1 MGVDAK
7 TPAGNTPAA
16 LKTTSMKKFYSLCVL
31 LCVIGASS
39 CLISSCSSDGEGDT
53 PPALPGNSFV
63 YGDTE
68 HKIESVVYA
77 VDETGKI
84 YSFYFSPT
92 PGLVDLDAMLVADD
106 YIKIV
111 TNTPTGEINL
121 LASGNQLLYKKL
133 DISSATGDNV
143 QKAVLTLQLTSLTTA
158 KMSLDAATKDGAMLR
173 AEYNGLCI
181 KQGGGQEVP
190 AYDVTLTSQIF
201 GYYMGPKEGAD
212 TNEYY
217 MALTNAECELKGGTQ
232 FTVKSEGYVLMLDFY
247 GATGENWKNMPTGT
261 FSESSKFESHTYFS
275 DYSFLSYYNAD
286 GQRTDYQI
294 VDAVKIERD
303 EAGNATVTATYL
315 DARYEEHKIIYTGEL
330 KIGNA
335 TLNVHVPLVERDMVV
350 EGAYAS
356 GIYEGD
362 VFDNGSGLVEITII
376 DQKGENNEPNGSA
389 MKIALFGKKFTNP
402 KTERG
407 LTPGTYT
414 AATTYAQG
422 TWMPAVELEYMG
434 QYIPMG
440 TYAAYDN
447 GTQEGQYSY
456 AASGDIVIRDGGRK
470 NYYTIEY
477 ELQSIDG
484 YKISGSYTGEVF
496 LEDQSNDEKND
507 GSSTLTSDYAMNL
520 GYLKRAD
527 CYPQDHI
534 YVPAL
539 QDPNLPVSEIPNITP
554 PGKACGYQYIRIGT
568 SAGTWEVTDEYPIG
582 GGWDGK
588 GKGKL
593 VEGDI
598 IGIELLVAEG
608 TEDKITP
615 GVYPVTPNRYPA
627 QFRPGVCVRGHDGN
641 GGTTWQFIASAI
653 GWGYPS
659 GYFDPEYKV
668 ANGWL
673 NIPTASQFASIY
685 GGSIT
690 VSKAEGGDN
699 WYTFKID
706 GIDVVKHKVTGS
718 WTGPVYFGGTDTPV
732 QQSVTAAQTA
742 VKRNTQSLREVK
754 SRIADLQ
761 PVLLKRHTYNK

>member
-1 MGVDAK
+1 
-7 TPAGNTPAA
+7 
-16 LKTTSMKKFYSLCVL
+16 MKKFYSLCVL

-39 CLISSCSSDGEGDT
+39 CLISSCSSDDEGDT

-92 PGLVDLDAMLVADD
+92 PGLVDLDAMLIADD
-106 YIKIV
+106 YIRIV
-111 TNTPTGEINL
+111 TNTPTGEIDL

-133 DISSATGDNV
+133 NISSATGDNV

-158 KMSLDAATKDGAMLR
+158 KMSLDAATKDGATLR

-190 AYDVTLTSQIF
+190 TYDVTLTGQIF

-217 MALTNAECELKGGTQ
+217 MALTNAEFQATGGTQ
-232 FTVKSEGYVLMLDFY
+232 FAVKSAGYVLMLDFY
-247 GATGENWKNMPTGT
+247 GATGENWKDMPTGT
-261 FSESSKFESHTYFS
+261 FSESKNFEDHTYFS
-275 DYSFLSYYNAD
+275 NYSFISYYDDN
-286 GQRTDYQI
+286 GQRTDLQLI
-294 VDAVKIERD
+294 DPLKIERD
-303 EAGNATVTATYL
+303 EAGITTVTATFIDQNQKDRTL
-315 DARYEEHKIIYTGEL
+315 IYKSEL
-330 KIGNA
+330 KMKDA
-335 TLNVHVPLVERDMVV
+335 TLNVHVPMVERDMVI

-362 VFDNGSGLVEITII
+362 IYENGSGLVEITII

-389 MKIALFGKKFTNP
+389 MKIALFGEKFTNP
-402 KTERG
+402 ARERRI
-407 LTPGTYT
+407 TPGTYK
-414 AATTYAQG
+414 AATTLAQG
-422 TWMPAVELEYMG
+422 TWMPAFELEYMG

-440 TYAAYDN
+440 TYAGYDN
-447 GTQEGQYSY
+447 GTQEGQFSY
-456 AASGDIVIRDGGRK
+456 ATSGDIVIREGSQK
-470 NYYTIEY
+470 NYYTIEF
-477 ELQSIDG
+477 ELQSVDG
-484 YKISGSYTGEVF
+484 YKISGSYTGEVY
-496 LEDQSNDEKND
+496 LENESNDEKND
-507 GSSTLTSDYAMNL
+507 GSSSLESDYEMNL

-527 CYPQDHI
+527 CYPQDQI
-534 YVPAL
+534 WVPAL
-539 QDPNLPVSEIPNITP
+539 GGNIPVSSIPDITP
-554 PGKACGYQYIRIGT
+554 PGKACGYQYIQIGT
-568 SAGTWEVTDEYPIG
+568 PAGTWEITDEYPLG
-582 GGWDGK
+582 GGWNGK

-598 IGIELLVAEG
+598 IGIELLVTEG
-608 TEDKITP
+608 TEGKITP

-627 QFRPGVCVRGHDGN
+627 QFRPGVCVRGYNGN
-641 GGTTWQFIASAI
+641 GGTTWQFITSGI
-653 GWGYPS
+653 GWGYPN

-673 NIPTASQFASIY
+673 NVPTSAKYASIY
-685 GGSIT
+685 GGTVT

-718 WTGPVYFGGTDTPV
+718 WTGPVYLGSTDTPI
-732 QQSVTAAQTA
+732 QQSGTAVQAA

-761 PVLLKRHTYNK
+761 PVLLKRHIYNK

>member
-1 MGVDAK
+1 
-7 TPAGNTPAA
+7 
-16 LKTTSMKKFYSLCVL
+16 MKKFYSLCVL

-39 CLISSCSSDGEGDT
+39 CLISSCSSDDEGDT

-92 PGLVDLDAMLVADD
+92 PGLADLDAMLIADD
-106 YIKIV
+106 YIRIV
-111 TNTPTGEINL
+111 TNTPTGEIDL

-158 KMSLDAATKDGAMLR
+158 RMSLDAATKDGGTLR

-181 KQGGGQEVP
+181 KQGGQEVP
-190 AYDVTLTSQIF
+190 AYDVTLTDQIF
-201 GYYMGPKEGAD
+201 GYYMGPKEDAG

-217 MALTNAECELKGGTQ
+217 AALTNAEFELKGGTQ
-232 FTVKSEGYVLMLDFY
+232 FAVKSEGYVLMLDFY
-247 GATGENWKNMPTGT
+247 GATGENWKDMPSGT
-261 FSESSKFESHTYFS
+261 FTESKNFEDHTYFS
-275 DYSFLSYYNAD
+275 TYSFISYYNAD

-294 VDAVKIERD
+294 ADDVKIERD

-315 DARYEEHKIIYTGEL
+315 DARYEEHKIIFTGEL
-330 KIGNA
+330 KMKDA
-335 TLNVHVPLVERDMVV
+335 TLNVHVPMVERDMVI

-362 VFDNGSGLVEITII
+362 IYENGSGLVEITII

-389 MKIALFGKKFTNP
+389 MKITLFGEKFTNP
-402 KTERG
+402 ARERR
-407 LTPGTYT
+407 LTPGTYK
-414 AATTYAQG
+414 AATTLAQG
-422 TWMPAVELEYMG
+422 TWMPAFELEYMG

-456 AASGDIVIRDGGRK
+456 AASGDIVIREGSQK
-470 NYYTIEY
+470 NYYTIEF
-477 ELQSIDG
+477 ELQSVDG
-484 YKISGSYTGEVF
+484 YKISGSYTGEVY
-496 LEDQSNDEKND
+496 LENQSNDEKND
-507 GSSTLTSDYAMNL
+507 GSSTLESDYEMDL
-520 GYLKRAD
+520 GYLNRAD

-554 PGKACGYQYIRIGT
+554 PGKACGYQYIQIG
-568 SAGTWEVTDEYPIG
+568 SPAGTWEITEEYPA
-582 GGWDGK
+582 DK

-598 IGIELLVAEG
+598 IGIELLVTEG
-608 TEDKITP
+608 TEGKITP

-627 QFRPGVCVRGHDGN
+627 QFRPGVCVRGYTGN

-653 GWGYPS
+653 GWGFPD

-673 NIPTASQFASIY
+673 NKPTATKYASIY

-718 WTGPVYFGGTDTPV
+718 WTGPVYLGSTDTPI
-732 QQSVTAAQTA
+732 QQSGTA
-742 VKRNTQSLREVK
+742 VQAAAKQRALSLREVK
-754 SRIADLQ
+754 SRIADQQ
-761 PVLLKRHTYNK
+761 PILLKRHTYNK